1 MQPTP
6 TLDYR
11 TTGNLAWKLSANPM
25 LTDTVVSKKL
35 SAAGI
40 SPMAAQAETSLA
52 PKSSLSNVRSYNRG
66 PAQIGGQQES
76 RPPQMVPVINASAQ
90 SAVHKSTKPLPYGNF
105 DEMKSQLGA
114 AAPGLSGNVNIEEV
128 VMREGHTQYKA
139 AIKVVDLETK
149 TIESFPYI
157 VVNGMQLRHVQKY
170 QLVSTFDDNI
180 LYLFGDQPVSVS
192 FTCMAHDL
200 KNANWF
206 RSLQKFY
213 TETASAY
220 RAASLRKITYIAVDN
235 WLFEG
240 AWVELTPQNNAH
252 EPGVVRFGISLI
264 LTGVQDL
271 LGETL
276 PPIGQ
281 VMPTPETSAVD
292 AAQVYKMAENAMFAA
307 SGVQPFS
314 GAFPEQPAALKVGAE
329 SNVLLATRNDDILSL
344 YGGRPFDTQPSKVA
358 MARLTTPT
366 PPQTAADKKNYLLRR
381 DATEQYAAAI
391 RSYVGGNTSDTALQK
406 NIGVAAITGNAAVRE
421 SLRRDIPTASKLV
434 TTTPVEMSTVTRQQE
449 RTRSAY
455 AGALPNETLII
466 DQRIS
471 NTPVV
476 GIFNRNATAAETD
489 PHAAGQRLI
498 NFGA

>member
-1 MQPTP
+1 MQPAP
-6 TLDYR
+6 TIDFREAGSML
-11 TTGNLAWKLSANPM
+11 WKLFTNPM
-25 LTDTVVSKKL
+25 GAATTAVKKV
-35 SAAGI
+35 SAAVVPGTV
-40 SPMAAQAETSLA
+40 AAD
-52 PKSSLSNVRSYNRG
+52 SSLSRVRGNNE
-66 PAQIGGQQES
+66 PAAKIGGGSPES
-76 RPPQMVPVINASAQ
+76 RPPQVMPMIGASAQ

-105 DEMKSQLGA
+105 DEMKAQLGP
-114 AAPGLSGNVNIEEV
+114 AAPGLSSSVNIEEV
-128 VMREGHTQYKA
+128 VMRHAHTQYKA
-139 AIKVVDLETK
+139 TIKVVDLETK

-213 TETASAY
+213 TETANAY
-220 RAASLRKITYIAVDN
+220 TAASLRKITYIAVDN

-271 LGETL
+271 IGETIS
-276 PPIGQ
+276 PIGQ
-281 VMPTPETSAVD
+281 ALPTPETAVVD
-292 AAQVYKMAENAMFAA
+292 ASQAYKLAETAMFAA
-307 SGVQPFS
+307 SGLQPFS
-314 GAFPEQPAALKVGAE
+314 GAFPEEPAALKVGAE

-344 YGGRPFDTQPSKVA
+344 YGGRPFDTQPSAIA
-358 MARLTTPT
+358 MAKLTTVT
-366 PPQTAADKKNYLLRR
+366 PPQSTADKKNYILRK

-391 RSYVGGNTSDTALQK
+391 KRHVGGNTSDGALQK

-421 SLRRDIPTASKLV
+421 SLRKDVPTASKIS
-434 TTTPVEMSTVTRQQE
+434 TTTPVEMSTLTRQQE

-466 DQRIS
+466 DHRVS
-471 NTPVV
+471 NTPLV
-476 GIFNRNATAAETD
+476 GIFNKNATPAGTD
-489 PHAAGQRLI
+489 PYAAGQRLI